1 MRGIAGISPGWGV
14 TAVRLVMGII
24 LVMSGWGKYQAG
36 MAAVSS
42 GFEKMGMPVPG
53 ITGPF
58 IMLLELIGGSLLI
71 LGVAT
76 RWLGFLF
83 AVQFIVAT
91 FFVQLPR
98 GFASARLEL
107 MLLAGG
113 ILLLLAGPGRAA
125 VDEVWLEKR

>member
-14 TAVRLVMGII
+14 TAVRLVMGVI
-24 LVMSGWGKYQAG
+24 LALTGWGKYQAG

-42 GFEKMGMPVPG
+42 SFEKMGMPMPG
-53 ITGPF
+53 ITGPS
-58 IMLLELIGGSLLI
+58 IMVLELIGGILLI

-76 RWLGFLF
+76 RWLGLLF
-83 AVQFIVAT
+83 AVEFIVAA
-91 FFVQLPR
+91 FVVKLPG
-98 GFASARLEL
+98 GFAGARLEL

-125 VDEVWLEKR
+125 VDEAWLERR